1 MDRTLTKEKQKSQAK
16 NFLQQKHR
24 ALADL
29 FKSLSKMG
37 LSYKAGLVET
47 NVKEDSKEFLLRP
60 IDLEATFGHL
70 NHWLVKLLL

>member
-47 NVKEDSKEFLLRP
+47 KEDSKEFLLKP
-60 IDLEATFGHL
+60 VDLEASFGHL
-70 NHWLVKLLL
+70 NH